1 MRVLVLTHNY
11 PRFPGDPAG
20 AYVARL
26 AEAGAGEGG
35 QFRVVAPH
43 TRGAPE
49 AEDTPGVA
57 VRRFRYA
64 PVALERIGYRGYADP
79 GVLRRALTLVL
90 LPAYLAGFRRA
101 ARRAVI
107 DFSPALVHAHW
118 WFPGGWVA
126 ASLGRP
132 YVVTSH
138 GSDVRLFD
146 RGAWWRRSGRRV
158 LTRAEAVT
166 AASRFLADDIDRQA
180 GPLPRPVQ
188 ITPMPIDVA
197 LFERGR
203 ATPKAIPPRI
213 LYAGNLVPSK
223 GVDLLLRALA
233 LLRERRVACRVKIL
247 GEGPDEAKLRQL
259 AQVLGVAGDV
269 DWSPFVPQS
278 QMPAEY
284 GASTV
289 TVLAS
294 RGRSEGLGLALVE
307 AMLAGSAVVATD
319 AGGIPEVV
327 QDGETGLLAADGD
340 AGDLGDKIGRLLQDA
355 ALRTRLTDTG
365 RARVAERY
373 APVSAA
379 RRFHDLYRA
388 VANGQPA
395 R

>member
-1 MRVLVLTHNY
+1 
-11 PRFPGDPAG
+11 
-20 AYVARL
+20 
-26 AEAGAGEGG
+26 
-35 QFRVVAPH
+35 
-43 TRGAPE
+43 
-49 AEDTPGVA
+49 
-57 VRRFRYA
+57 
-64 PVALERIGYRGYADP
+64 
-79 GVLRRALTLVL
+79 
-90 LPAYLAGFRRA
+90 
-101 ARRAVI
+101 
-107 DFSPALVHAHW
+107 
-118 WFPGGWVA
+118 
-126 ASLGRP
+126 
-132 YVVTSH
+132 
-138 GSDVRLFD
+138 
-146 RGAWWRRSGRRV
+146 
-158 LTRAEAVT
+158 
-166 AASRFLADDIDRQA
+166 
-180 GPLPRPVQ
+180 
-188 ITPMPIDVA
+188 MPIDVA